1 MQLVEFSGDSRSLD
15 TMADVIAKFKYADHS
30 PILSSKSVPAVKIC
44 GLILYMGHSPELVE
58 PLHTI
63 HCLVLSSQAIV
74 ENVHAD
80 IPRQA
85 DDTCNHVTCTL
96 CSS

>member
-15 TMADVIAKFKYADHS
+15 TMADVIAKFKFADHS
-30 PILSSKSVPAVKIC
+30 PILSSKSVPAVKIY
-44 GLILYMGHSPELVE
+44 GLTLYVGHNPELVE
-58 PLHTI
+58 PLQTI

-74 ENVHAD
+74 ENVHGD
-80 IPRQA
+80 ILRQA
-85 DDTCNHVTCTL
+85 DDTCNHVNCIL

>member
-1 MQLVEFSGDSRSLD
+1 LQLFEISGDSRSLD
-15 TMADVIAKFKYADHS
+15 TMADVIARFEFADHS
-30 PILSSKSVPAVKIC
+30 PILSRKSVPVVKIY
-44 GLILYMGHSPELVE
+44 GLMLYVGHNPELVE
-58 PLHTI
+58 RLQTI

-80 IPRQA
+80 ILRQA
-85 DDTCNHVTCTL
+85 DDTCNHVICIL